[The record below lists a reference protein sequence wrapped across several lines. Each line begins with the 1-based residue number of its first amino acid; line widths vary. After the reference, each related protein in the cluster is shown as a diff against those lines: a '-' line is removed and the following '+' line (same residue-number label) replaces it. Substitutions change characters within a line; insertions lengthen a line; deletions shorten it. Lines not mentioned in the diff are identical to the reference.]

1 MFLSLHIHITLSC
14 PVYCDIVLKLS
25 YPLHCDIALSYPLH
39 CDIALSYPLRYD
51 IALSYPLHCDIALS
65 CPLRCDIALS
75 CPLHCDIAVSCPLHC
90 DIAYPFHCPGISEPV
105 FKGSLRLEDMEWREE
120 YAETSSVQ
128 FQRLKRSVESEVSI
142 KNIKGF
148 ALCLSVKLSMSAPIS
163 VPVSSCPLP
172 LCVYIWLAVSS
183 KCA

>member
-25 YPLHCDIALSYPLH
+25 YPLHCDIALS
-39 CDIALSYPLRYD
+39 
-51 IALSYPLHCDIALS
+51 

-75 CPLHCDIAVSCPLHC
+75 CPLHCDISVSCPLHC